1 VSQRRGF
8 TLLEMLVAS
17 SIMAIAVVG
26 LMAGL
31 SGATRNAGRLLD
43 YDRAA
48 QLARLRMNEL
58 LLDQRTPLNTEISG
72 RFDTS
77 QSSGLEAGWR
87 ARVSNAELPPA
98 PAPGQSCLQRV
109 ELQVWWMNG
118 ERERNFTL
126 EGYRLGKLRQQDIPA
141 QAVPQ

>member
-1 VSQRRGF
+1 
-8 TLLEMLVAS
+8 MLVAS
-17 SIMAIAVVG
+17 TIMAIAVVG
-26 LMAGL
+26 MMAGL
-31 SGATRNAGRLLD
+31 SGSLRNAARLLD

-58 LLDQRTPLNTEISG
+58 LLDRRTPLNTEING
-72 RFDTS
+72 RFDPS

-109 ELQVWWMNG
+109 ELQIWWMSG
-118 ERERNFTL
+118 DRERNFTL
-126 EGYRLGKLRQQDIPA
+126 EGYRLGKLRQEDIPA
-141 QAVPQ
+141 QAVAK